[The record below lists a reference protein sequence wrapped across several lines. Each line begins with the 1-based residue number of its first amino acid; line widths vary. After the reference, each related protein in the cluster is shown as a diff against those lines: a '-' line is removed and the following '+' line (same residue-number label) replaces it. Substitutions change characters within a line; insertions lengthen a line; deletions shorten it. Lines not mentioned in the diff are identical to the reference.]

1 MPQRYSHITVTDA
14 ATYSLKKYNTGLRHY
29 VPDLSQDITLSLP
42 TVEEGLVYELVYAGS
57 AADAADWLIDTGSD
71 TNYFIGGVLNCDTD
85 AGTGA
90 AEITTPSSDN
100 NSNSK
105 MTVTT
110 PDVGTILT
118 FECDGTHWYVS
129 GTVASATAAA
139 FADQA

>member
-1 MPQRYSHITVTDA
+1 MPQRYNTITIPDA
-14 ATYSLKKYNTGLRHY
+14 ASYAFKRYNSGLRHY
-29 VPDLSQDITLSLP
+29 VPDLGQDATFTLP
-42 TVEEGLVYELVYAGS
+42 TPEEGLVYEIIYAGS
-57 AADAADWLIDTGSD
+57 AADASDWLITTGSD
-71 TNYFIGGVLNCDTD
+71 TNYFLGGVLNCDTD

-105 MTVTT
+105 LTVTT
-110 PDVGTILT
+110 PDVGTRLV

-139 FADQA
+139 FADQ